1 MERIFLEYQLMYLM
15 LESLNEKS
23 SDEHL
28 IRFLSDANPY
38 MNEFED
44 SVDGI
49 TYKEFQIKYYS
60 YPSHDDYSYEFILD
74 YFKYSIYYG
83 DIYDKLK
90 NIKKEEY
97 LSFCNEIIKNRYDLL
112 KEPINKV
119 NSYQNKIRFI

>member
-60 YPSHDDYSYEFILD
+60 YKNHDDYSYEFILD

-83 DIYDKLK
+83 DIYNRIKD
-90 NIKKEEY
+90 IKKDEY
-97 LSFCNEIIKNRYDLL
+97 LSFCNEIIKNRYDQL